1 MSFLGPCGGVSRG
14 ADATCACVCAV
25 ARPFMYGLAI
35 AGQQGVEDVLRGLL
49 ADTEVTLGL
58 AGYKSVAEIH
68 GKKDEV
74 LMNLAWL

>member
-1 MSFLGPCGGVSRG
+1 
-14 ADATCACVCAV
+14 
-25 ARPFMYGLAI
+25 MYGLAI